1 MALRTSLLWLL
12 PHKWVNLS
20 EIKRWMAARDS
31 ADGRFGLLLALCF
44 GFLQSYRW
52 ANKVDD
58 LVMRAIASVIIGLV
72 AGLAVYLAGGGLLNW
87 SLRALGGSGDVEAT
101 RSGLFLASIPLLWA
115 MVLAAGYGLLD
126 RTIELSTDASG
137 ILLYALVAFYVA
149 AVVWSL
155 VLAIVALR
163 QAHAITGVRV
173 FAAILMAAAIGYLP
187 WVTCAT
193 LMDSLL

>member
-1 MALRTSLLWLL
+1 MTFRTSLLWLL
-12 PHKWVNLS
+12 PHKWINLG
-20 EIKRWMAARDS
+20 EIKRWMASRNS

-87 SLRALGGSGDVEAT
+87 SLRSLGGSGDVEAT
-101 RSGLFLASIPLLWA
+101 RSGLFLASVPLLWA
-115 MVLAAGYGLLD
+115 MLLAAGYGLLD
-126 RTIELSTDASG
+126 RTLAVSTDASG
-137 ILLYALVAFYVA
+137 ILLYALVAFYLA
-149 AVVWSL
+149 AVIWSL
-155 VLAIVALR
+155 VLAVVVLG

-173 FAAILMAAAIGYLP
+173 FAAILLAAVIGYLP

-193 LMDSLL
+193 LIDTLV